1 MYNFFTNEERL
12 LIEAFAVCPNTNNKS
27 LIVKGGEDE
36 SEIVRMALKVKP
48 PIQSGY
54 FPIN

>member
-27 LIVKGGEDE
+27 LIVKGSEDE

-48 PIQSGY
+48 PI
-54 FPIN
+54 